1 MKLLAIA
8 ELVDGGPE
16 ISVRVHPAMVP
27 RAHPLASV
35 RGAFNAVFV
44 EGAVSGELMLYG
56 RGAGGGPTASAMLGD
71 LVDASRNLLA
81 GAPSPAPKRTSTTVR
96 SQGDMRS
103 AFYLSMD
110 VADRPGVLA
119 AVAKIFGDHDVSIR
133 AMEQVGLAEEAR
145 LIFLTHVAREGDLL
159 ATIDDAAPAPG
170 GRPGERR
177 APRHRRAGR
186 GRRGSGR
193 AVMSGWRGV
202 MEEYREF
209 LPIGAGTPVVTLL
222 EGGTPLLPA
231 PRLSERVDADVWL
244 KVEGA
249 NPTGSFKDRG
259 MTMAI
264 SMAVDEGA
272 KAVVCAS
279 TGNTSASAAA
289 YASRAGLGCVVLIP
303 EGHIAL
309 GKLAQALMHGAR
321 VLQVRGNFDQ
331 LLTIVRELPNHA
343 PITVVNSVNPHRI
356 EGQKT
361 GAFEIVDVL
370 GDAPDVH
377 CIPVGNAGN
386 ISAYWRGYL
395 QYKEAGRSTR
405 LPRMMGFQAAG
416 AAPIVLGHP
425 VENPETIAT
434 AIRIGNPASWYSA
447 TAAASESGGSITA
460 VTDDEIMEAYTF
472 LAHQESVFCEAAS
485 SASVAGLLKQ
495 GVPEGSTGGVR
506 PDRARAEGP

>member
-1 MKLLAIA
+1 
-8 ELVDGGPE
+8 
-16 ISVRVHPAMVP
+16 
-27 RAHPLASV
+27 
-35 RGAFNAVFV
+35 
-44 EGAVSGELMLYG
+44 
-56 RGAGGGPTASAMLGD
+56 
-71 LVDASRNLLA
+71 
-81 GAPSPAPKRTSTTVR
+81 
-96 SQGDMRS
+96 
-103 AFYLSMD
+103 
-110 VADRPGVLA
+110 
-119 AVAKIFGDHDVSIR
+119 
-133 AMEQVGLAEEAR
+133 
-145 LIFLTHVAREGDLL
+145 
-159 ATIDDAAPAPG
+159 
-170 GRPGERR
+170 
-177 APRHRRAGR
+177 
-186 GRRGSGR
+186 
-193 AVMSGWRGV
+193 MSGWRGV

-231 PRLSERVDADVWL
+231 PRLSGRVNADVWL

-264 SMAVDEGA
+264 SMAVDEGS

-405 LPRMMGFQAAG
+405 LPRIMGLQAAG
-416 AAPIVLGHP
+416 AAPNVLGHP
-425 VENPETIAT
+425 REKPETIAT

-460 VTDDEIMEAYTF
+460 VSDTEIMDAYTF
-472 LAHQESVFCEAAS
+472 LAQQESVFCEAAS
-485 SASVAGLLKQ
+485 SASVAGLIKQ
-495 GVPEGSTGGVR
+495 GVPEGSTVVCVLTGHGLKD
-506 PDRARAEGP
+506 PDLAIKAISVPSVIDLDLDTVLAEISL